1 MVGRG
6 SKRGDGDMD
15 GCSDSKA
22 EGKNRGNEVNID
34 QRDTLAFQHGLSDLL
49 ISYGTP
55 L

>member
-1 MVGRG
+1 
-6 SKRGDGDMD
+6 MD

-34 QRDTLAFQHGLSDLL
+34 QRDTLAFQRGLSDLL